1 MSAAIPGGYAEA
13 GLIPDGAATEDA
25 GASITDST
33 VIARGGQS
41 PVPPPGEVFSG
52 AQGQTVEE
60 AGQGVVHGSFRWT
73 TAGDIRAG
81 GGTVEPAPEMNPALG
96 QVNYQHVDVC
106 LGEGGCQWSDLVP
119 NVAKSLR
126 FGGTDYPF
134 YDGYLGWG
142 P

>member
-52 AQGQTVEE
+52 A
-60 AGQGVVHGSFRWT
+60 
-73 TAGDIRAG
+73 
-81 GGTVEPAPEMNPALG
+81 
-96 QVNYQHVDVC
+96 
-106 LGEGGCQWSDLVP
+106 
-119 NVAKSLR
+119 
-126 FGGTDYPF
+126 
-134 YDGYLGWG
+134 
-142 P
+142 